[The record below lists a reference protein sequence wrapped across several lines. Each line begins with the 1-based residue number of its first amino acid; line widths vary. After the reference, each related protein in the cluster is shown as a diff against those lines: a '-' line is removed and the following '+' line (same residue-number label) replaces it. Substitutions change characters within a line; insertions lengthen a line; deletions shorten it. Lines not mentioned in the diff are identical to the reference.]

1 MKVFEWFVHNT
12 KDLCPFEN
20 TGYVIVVAE
29 TLEEAKDLARTE
41 VKKMCGA
48 EFVEQIND
56 TPYISDPPCVI
67 IADD

>member
-1 MKVFEWFVHNT
+1 MKAFEWFVHNL

-20 TGYVIVVAE
+20 MGRVIVVAE

-48 EFVEQIND
+48 EFVDQIND
-56 TPYISDPPCVI
+56 APDVSDLPCVI
-67 IADD
+67 IADE

>member
-1 MKVFEWFVHNT
+1 MKAFEWFVHNL

-20 TGYVIVVAE
+20 MGRVIVVAE
-29 TLEEAKDLARTE
+29 TIEEAKDLARTE

-56 TPYISDPPCVI
+56 APDVSVLPCVI
-67 IADD
+67 IADE